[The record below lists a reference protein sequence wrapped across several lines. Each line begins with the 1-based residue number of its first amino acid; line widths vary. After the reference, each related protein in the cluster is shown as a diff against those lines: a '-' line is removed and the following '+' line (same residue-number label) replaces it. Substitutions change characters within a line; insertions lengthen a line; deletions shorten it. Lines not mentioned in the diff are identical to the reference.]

1 MTRVSVN
8 LRGEMLNI
16 QDIQELLTADG
27 SAESQTAERKLY
39 TRQKKCVFIK
49 RFLIISIWVAALHF

>member
-27 SAESQTAERKLY
+27 SAESQTAEGKLY

-49 RFLIISIWVAALHF
+49 RFLIISI